1 MAGTRRFGLANILTE
16 YNNPYTQFDISF
28 GACYH
33 IYMAKTKKYTLPL
46 LDEYLENIQSNNYS
60 PETVYNYE
68 RDLKT
73 FEDFLVADI
82 KKDFL
87 KLDKRDLIKY
97 KAYLSSI
104 DRLTASRS
112 LGEKKLSS
120 YSINRIL
127 SALRSYLKFLIDL
140 DYKTPITA
148 DAVKLLKTEKKRSQ
162 VPEMLELIKLIEAP
176 ERFETDPLIKLRNRA
191 MLETLFATGMRISE
205 LLSLRREQL
214 DNTGRIYIMGKGK
227 KQRFVYLT
235 PRATKHLKN
244 YLAKRLDD
252 SVFMFVPGRGR
263 NNPQKNKKLSAN
275 YLQYKIKRYRELLFI
290 NIPVSAHSLRHGFA
304 TYLAENGANPAAIQI
319 LLGHESLDTTTRYVH
334 ASDKYAEK
342 VHTKFHP
349 LKN

>member
-1 MAGTRRFGLANILTE
+1 
-16 YNNPYTQFDISF
+16 
-28 GACYH
+28 
-33 IYMAKTKKYTLPL
+33 MAKTKKGTLPL
-46 LDEYLENIQSNNYS
+46 LEEYLVNIQSNNYS
-60 PETVYNYE
+60 AETVYNYE

-73 FEDFLVADI
+73 FEDFLSADI

-87 KLDKRDLIKY
+87 KLDKKDLIKF
-97 KAYLSSI
+97 KAYLSSV
-104 DRLTASRS
+104 DRLTASQE

-127 SALRSYLKFLIDL
+127 SALRSYLKFLSDM
-140 DYKTPITA
+140 DFKSPINA
-148 DAVKLLKTEKKRSQ
+148 DAVKLLKTEKKHSQ
-162 VPEMLELIKLIEAP
+162 VPEMPELIKLIEAP
-176 ERFETDPLIKLRNRA
+176 ERFEVDPLVKLRNRA

-205 LLSLRREQL
+205 LLSLRRNEL
-214 DNTGRIYIMGKGK
+214 DDTGRIYITGKGK

-244 YLAKRLDD
+244 YLAKRLDE
-252 SVFMFVPGRGR
+252 SAFMFVPSRGK
-263 NNPQKNKKLSAN
+263 NNTKKNKRISTN
-275 YLQYKIKRYRELLFI
+275 YLQFKIKKYRELLFI

-342 VHTKFHP
+342 IHTKFHP
-349 LKN
+349 LRD